1 MILPNFYSN
10 SDVPEGMTS
19 DLPQPP
25 QNFLEVKSVTSQSN
39 SAVRELDDTLDEFER
54 NEAEIE
60 RNEGESKS
68 SYEDQL

>member
-1 MILPNFYSN
+1 
-10 SDVPEGMTS
+10 MTS

-39 SAVRELDDTLDEFER
+39 SAVRELDDTLDEFEK
-54 NEAEIE
+54 NEREIE